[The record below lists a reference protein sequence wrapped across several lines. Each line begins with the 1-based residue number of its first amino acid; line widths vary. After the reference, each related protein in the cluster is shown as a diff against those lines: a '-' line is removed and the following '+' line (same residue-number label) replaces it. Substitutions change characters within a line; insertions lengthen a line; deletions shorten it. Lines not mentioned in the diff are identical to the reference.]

1 VVPTFEAG
9 DEARQNDRQA
19 IKPTAASLLVLCV
32 FHLKVI
38 IKLSSTIHQ
47 GFNSAVYLTFQVTS
61 ATMKFTLALG
71 AILATT
77 AAAFAPAAVAP
88 RAVAVST
95 TAVK

>member
-1 VVPTFEAG
+1 MRLPPEGFS
-9 DEARQNDRQA
+9 
-19 IKPTAASLLVLCV
+19 ITAPPFIEGFLPH
-32 FHLKVI
+32 F
-38 IKLSSTIHQ
+38 SSSI
-47 GFNSAVYLTFQVTS
+47 

-88 RAVAVST
+88 RAVST